1 MTEKTDQTDQTEANR
16 YPPIKPPSPELALV
30 QARSRMS
37 KAWARANEAFAEFL
51 DLDGRPD
58 DAKEARKAAKE
69 EWKEAAK
76 HDKDALKLNYPRH
89 ESEYSL
95 MFKNCLTLLNER
107 GHSLFLI
114 FHRKAGMKYPSLKQN
129 TLSERGFIGAIH

>member
-1 MTEKTDQTDQTEANR
+1 
-16 YPPIKPPSPELALV
+16 
-30 QARSRMS
+30 MS

-76 HDKDALKLNYPRH
+76 HDKEALKLI
-89 ESEYSL
+89 ESEL
-95 MFKNCLTLLNER
+95 VER
-107 GHSLFLI
+107 ELI
-114 FHRKAGMKYPSLKQN
+114 ERAG
-129 TLSERGFIGAIH
+129 GAA

>member
-1 MTEKTDQTDQTEANR
+1 MTDQTDQTDQTEANR
-16 YPPIKPPSPELALV
+16 YQPIKPPSPELALV

-58 DAKEARKAAKE
+58 DAREARKAAKE

-76 HDKDALKLNYPRH
+76 HDREALKLI
-89 ESEYSL
+89 ESEL
-95 MFKNCLTLLNER
+95 VER
-107 GHSLFLI
+107 E
-114 FHRKAGMKYPSLKQN
+114 
-129 TLSERGFIGAIH
+129 LSERGGGAA

>member
-16 YPPIKPPSPELALV
+16 YPPIKPPSRELALV

-37 KAWARANEAFAEFL
+37 KAWARAGEAFAEFL

-76 HDKDALKLNYPRH
+76 HDKEALKLI
-89 ESEYSL
+89 ESEL
-95 MFKNCLTLLNER
+95 VER
-107 GHSLFLI
+107 QLI
-114 FHRKAGMKYPSLKQN
+114 ERAG
-129 TLSERGFIGAIH
+129 GAA